1 MALTNK
7 LWNRRI
13 AVRRLVTDKKM
24 QGAALPWPTQVV
36 RAAGPEAHTSAMP
49 LEEPL
54 SVEVNGQRV
63 AVLMRL
69 PGSEKELGAGFCISE
84 GIIASF
90 DAVLTVHH
98 CGRGLPDPIGSSQ
111 EQAESRNRVQIRAR
125 PEAVHFDAQSDVV
138 RLIRTGCGAVEVT
151 DMVDNL
157 PRLNSNLCVPAEML
171 LGLNATMRQAQDLYK
186 VSGGVH
192 AAALF
197 DDQGH
202 LIALQ
207 EDVGRHNAIDK
218 VIGHCL
224 LRGISLQDRILVA
237 TGRASHDMVT
247 KAVRVGIPIITSI
260 SAATALAA
268 QIAEDRRATLIGYL
282 RSRRMSVYTH
292 SWRVES

>member
-1 MALTNK
+1 MCNQPKWWYNMALTNK
-7 LWNRRI
+7 LWNRGI
-13 AVRRLVTDKKM
+13 VVRRLVTDKKM

-157 PRLNSNLCVPAEML
+157 PRLNSDLCVPAEML
-171 LGLNATMRQAQDLYK
+171 LGLNAAMRQAQDLYK

-192 AAALF
+192 AAA
-197 DDQGH
+197 
-202 LIALQ
+202 A
-207 EDVGRHNAIDK
+207 
-218 VIGHCL
+218 
-224 LRGISLQDRILVA
+224 
-237 TGRASHDMVT
+237 
-247 KAVRVGIPIITSI
+247 
-260 SAATALAA
+260 
-268 QIAEDRRATLIGYL
+268 GYL
-282 RSRRMSVYTH
+282 SSGPYFGSHRARQSRHGHQSGAGGHTHHYLHLGSHGVGGTDSRGPESHAHRLSAQPANERLYTLLARRELSSGH
-292 SWRVES
+292 